1 MPDYLDLETWPRK
14 RAFAYFRGF
23 DNPFFNVTVQ
33 LDATPLRVLTRAQPE
48 VSFFLAYLYLSLQ
61 AANETEPF
69 RYRIEGERVRVHGRI
84 HGGTTFLRQD
94 ESFDFAYF
102 DYLDDYPRFQ
112 AGAREALDAAQRRG
126 PTFDPH
132 DGRDDLIHYSA
143 LPWIAFTSFA
153 HARNWRRADSIPKI
167 VFGRCAEEGGRFR
180 LPVSVEVHHAL
191 MDGLHVGRYLERF
204 QAGLLDPETSLP
216 DLGREPLR

>member
-1 MPDYLDLETWPRK
+1 ID
-14 RAFAYFRGF
+14 
-23 DNPFFNVTVQ
+23 
-33 LDATPLRVLTRAQPE
+33 
-48 VSFFLAYLYLSLQ
+48 
-61 AANETEPF
+61 
-69 RYRIEGERVRVHGRI
+69 GERVRVHERI
-84 HGGTTFLRQD
+84 HGGTTFLRDD

-153 HARNWRRADSIPKI
+153 HARNWRRPDSIPKI
-167 VFGRCAEEGGRFR
+167 VFGRCE
-180 LPVSVEVHHAL
+180 
-191 MDGLHVGRYLERF
+191 
-204 QAGLLDPETSLP
+204 
-216 DLGREPLR
+216 